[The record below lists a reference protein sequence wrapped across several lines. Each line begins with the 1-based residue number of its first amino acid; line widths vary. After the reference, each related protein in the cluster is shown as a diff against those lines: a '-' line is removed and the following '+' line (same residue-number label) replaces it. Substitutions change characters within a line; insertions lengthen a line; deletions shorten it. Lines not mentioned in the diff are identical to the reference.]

1 MLANPTLET
10 MTGAVLLGDADLSLG
25 IQDQLKCGNKV
36 RVLLAGPGP
45 LSLMVSLLIDQTF
58 RAERDFQHPSVRFQ
72 MSRVPATGRRGEH
85 CSCSP
90 LKGDPINSAGFKCG
104 RKMFQSPSCLGVTP
118 SGLSCL

>member
-58 RAERDFQHPSVRFQ
+58 RAERDLLCV
-72 MSRVPATGRRGEH
+72 SRSAQCQPQAGEV
-85 CSCSP
+85 S
-90 LKGDPINSAGFKCG
+90 IAAAA
-104 RKMFQSPSCLGVTP
+104 R
-118 SGLSCL
+118 